1 MLKEWSI
8 QFLSHRPVVWIN
20 INPTHDLFTFDEMNA
35 ELTRLRS
42 VDPLH
47 EYRGRNVANNLTS
60 ADFKLS
66 IV

>member
-1 MLKEWSI
+1 MLKEWSL
-8 QFLSHRPVVWIN
+8 QFLSHRPVVWMN
-20 INPTHDLFTFDEMNA
+20 INPAHDLLTFDEMNA

-60 ADFKLS
+60 DDFKLS
-66 IV
+66 AV